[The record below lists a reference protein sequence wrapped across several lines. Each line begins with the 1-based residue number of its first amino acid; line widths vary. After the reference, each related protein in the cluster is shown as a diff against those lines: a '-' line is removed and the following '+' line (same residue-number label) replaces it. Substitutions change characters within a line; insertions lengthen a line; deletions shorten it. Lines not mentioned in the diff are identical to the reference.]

1 MEQLEQAMDKAAKG
15 VCRKLIETLLA
26 SEAAK
31 AEYTPRDGERNA
43 GTKKIDVVSMF
54 GPVGTISRTYYYNR
68 DKRRGHYPLDERLG
82 LVGRYTPALVE
93 EMLRAAADRPYRDA
107 AAEFSRTH
115 HFHISPDTL
124 QDVVEK
130 MRGEA
135 TTFTGLSS
143 LGPKEDA
150 ARAVDTVYVLV
161 DGTGLPFRRSSLRG
175 VKGRNGH
182 AKTRETK
189 LGVVFV
195 GGVDAQGEP
204 FRLSDTTTYV
214 ATTHRWSKF
223 MKLLR
228 AEFDR
233 RFGRRPRKIVFIAD
247 GGKWITSVRNNAFA
261 DSTFILD
268 FFHAAEHLEPVLE
281 LMGLKKGTKA
291 WRQKF
296 RYYRKRMR
304 QGRILSVIASA
315 ENACPKSKDM
325 QKALRY
331 FRENQKLGR
340 MDYDKFEKNGLF
352 IGSGVVESGC
362 KTVLGARLKQ
372 SGMFWSL
379 RGAKG
384 MIPLRTLKKSGRLD
398 EFFNWRLR
406 GLRQVVY
413 TRVA

>member
-1 MEQLEQAMDKAAKG
+1 
-15 VCRKLIETLLA
+15 
-26 SEAAK
+26 
-31 AEYTPRDGERNA
+31 
-43 GTKKIDVVSMF
+43 MF
-54 GPVGTISRTYYYNR
+54 GPVGTLRRTYYYSKETR
-68 DKRRGHYPLDERLG
+68 HGHYPLDERLG

-93 EMLRAAADRPYRDA
+93 EMVRAAADRPYREA
-107 AAEFSRTH
+107 AAEFSRAH
-115 HFHISPDTL
+115 HFDVSPDTL
-124 QDVVEK
+124 QDIVEK
-130 MRGEA
+130 MRAEA
-135 TTFTGLSS
+135 TKFTWISD

-150 ARAVDTVYVLV
+150 KRIMDIVYVLV

-175 VKGRNGH
+175 AKGKNGR
-182 AKTRETK
+182 AKTREAK
-189 LGVVFV
+189 MGVIFL
-195 GGVDAQGEP
+195 GGVDSDGRP

-214 ATTHRWSKF
+214 ATTHRWGKF

-233 RFGRRPRKIVFIAD
+233 RFGRHPRKIVFISD
-247 GGKWITSVRNNAFA
+247 GGKWITSVRNNEFP

-291 WRQKF
+291 WKQKF
-296 RYYRKRMR
+296 RYYAKRMR
-304 QGRILSVIASA
+304 QGKVLSVIASA
-315 ENACPKSKDM
+315 EKACPKSTKM
-325 QKALRY
+325 RKALKY
-331 FRENQKLGR
+331 FIDNEKLGR
-340 MDYDKFEKNGLF
+340 MAYDKFEAEGLF

-384 MIPLRTLKKSGRLD
+384 MIPLRTLEKSGRLD

-406 GLRQVVY
+406 NLRQVIC
-413 TRVA
+413 TKVA

>member
-1 MEQLEQAMDKAAKG
+1 MDKAAKS
-15 VCRKLIETLLA
+15 VCRKLLEAILT

-31 AEYTPRDGERNA
+31 AEYEPKDGERNA
-43 GTKKIDVVSMF
+43 GTKPLNVVSMF
-54 GPVGTISRTYYYNR
+54 GPIGTIKRTYYY
-68 DKRRGHYPLDERLG
+68 DKEKRRGHYPLDERLG

-93 EMLRAAADRPYRDA
+93 EMVRAAADRPYKEA

-115 HFHISPDTL
+115 HFTVSADTL
-124 QDVVEK
+124 QDIVEK
-130 MRGEA
+130 MRTEA
-135 TTFTGLSS
+135 TRFTSLSD

-150 ARAVDTVYVLV
+150 KRIMDVVYVLV
-161 DGTGLPFRRSSLRG
+161 DGTGLPFRRSSLKG
-175 VKGRNGH
+175 VKGKNGR

-189 LGVVFV
+189 LGVIFV
-195 GGVDAQGEP
+195 GGVDSDGEP

-214 ATTHRWSKF
+214 ATTHRWGKF

-233 RFGRRPRKIVFIAD
+233 RFGQRPRKIVFIAD
-247 GGKWITSVRNNAFA
+247 GGKWIASVRRNVFA

-281 LMGLKKGTKA
+281 VMGLKKGTKA
-291 WRQKF
+291 WKQKF
-296 RYYRKRMR
+296 RYYAKRMR
-304 QGRILSVIASA
+304 QGKILSVIASA
-315 ENACPKSKDM
+315 EKACPKSKEM
-325 QKALRY
+325 QKVLNY
-331 FRENQKLGR
+331 FRENEALGR
-340 MDYDKFEKNGLF
+340 MAYDKFEDEGFF

-379 RGAKG
+379 KGAKG
-384 MIPLRTLKKSGRLD
+384 MIPLRTLEKSGRLD

-406 GLRQVVY
+406 DLRQVVY
-413 TRVA
+413 TRAA